1 MRLPSR
7 DFESRA
13 SASSA
18 TPAQIP
24 NTMYFYLYTRE
35 GGNPSPCPGPL
46 SEIPGD
52 GFGGPPG
59 RAPHVSTRDV
69 FRYSGGVNLLDV
81 IIAVLCLG
89 LAIHGIFQ
97 GMVRQ
102 LFSWGGLIAGHIAGV
117 KFYGIAQERLRLG
130 FSHGDIVA
138 YLLTFVAVY
147 LAVRLVGLLVE
158 RWVRGSALSGTDR
171 FAGLLAGFGKGI
183 LLSVLLVF
191 VLVILLPRD
200 TSLLRE
206 SKLTPK
212 AVVAARWMQ
221 KVFPERIRDS
231 FREKIGDL
239 SPPHGG
245 KTEDPAPLQPKNR
258 SRK

>member
-1 MRLPSR
+1 
-7 DFESRA
+7 
-13 SASSA
+13 
-18 TPAQIP
+18 
-24 NTMYFYLYTRE
+24 
-35 GGNPSPCPGPL
+35 
-46 SEIPGD
+46 
-52 GFGGPPG
+52 
-59 RAPHVSTRDV
+59 
-69 FRYSGGVNLLDV
+69 VNFLDIV
-81 IIAVLCLG
+81 IAVLCLG
-89 LAIHGIFQ
+89 LAVYGIFQ

-117 KFYGIAQERLRLG
+117 KFGGIAQERLRLD

-138 YLLTFVAVY
+138 YLLIFLAVY

-158 RWVRGSALSGTDR
+158 RWVRGSELSGTDR
-171 FAGLLAGFGKGI
+171 LAGMLAGLGKGV

-206 SKLTPK
+206 SKLAPN
-212 AVVAARWMQ
+212 AMVAARWMQ

-231 FREKIGDL
+231 FREKIGEL
-239 SPPHGG
+239 STPPGG
-245 KTEDPAPLQPKNR
+245 KTEEPAPLQPKNR